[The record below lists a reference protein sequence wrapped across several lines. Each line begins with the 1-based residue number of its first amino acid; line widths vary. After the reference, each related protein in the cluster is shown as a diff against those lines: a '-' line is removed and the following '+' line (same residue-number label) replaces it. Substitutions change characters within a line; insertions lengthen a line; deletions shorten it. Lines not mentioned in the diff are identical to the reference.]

1 MSHRAFVTSTF
12 RRWLRKSPLS
22 ERDLCDAIV
31 EMTAGLIGA
40 DLGGHVFKKRVAAPG
55 RGKRGS
61 ARVLIGTNLGDRW
74 FFLFGFEK
82 NQRDSIDDREL
93 AALQKLAGVLLKL
106 GADEIARQLEEGTL
120 EEIRHET
127 KSHTQ

>member
-1 MSHRAFVTSTF
+1 M
-12 RRWLRKSPLS
+12 
-22 ERDLCDAIV
+22 CDAIV
-31 EMTAGLIGA
+31 EMKAGLPGA
-40 DLGGHVFKKRVAAPG
+40 NLGGHLYKKRVAAPG

-82 NQRDSIDDREL
+82 NERDDINDREL

-106 GADEIARQLEEGTL
+106 NAAELARELEIANLM
-120 EEIRHET
+120 EICHEAQ
-127 KSHTQ
+127 SHTQ